1 MKIYAKVDF
10 QAGER
15 ACVKN
20 ARPNHIGGQSPPF
33 FACFDRICSLFRGF
47 HREENHAQV
56 CVKNRMNTNS
66 GACNAKKPVFAGS
79 LQASEA
85 KKEAFMEDR
94 QTRFSL
100 HISEE
105 TLDTAKAL
113 SKSDGCKSVSEY
125 TVPSSESSRKR
136 GFPTSRFMA
145 CGIPTLPIRLPS
157 AWMKRRWQRNS
168 DTQNR
173 ASHLTVMRT

>member
-1 MKIYAKVDF
+1 MKAYAKVDF

-33 FACFDRICSLFRGF
+33 FARFDRICSLFRGF
-47 HREENHAQV
+47 RREGNHAQV
-56 CVKNRMNTNS
+56 CVKSRLNTNS
-66 GACNAKKPVFAGS
+66 GACNAKKPVFAVF

-85 KKEAFMEDR
+85 KKEAFMENR

-105 TLDTAKAL
+105 
-113 SKSDGCKSVSEY
+113 
-125 TVPSSESSRKR
+125 
-136 GFPTSRFMA
+136 
-145 CGIPTLPIRLPS
+145 RLKFQCCS
-157 AWMKRRWQRNS
+157 M
-168 DTQNR
+168 
-173 ASHLTVMRT
+173 

>member
-1 MKIYAKVDF
+1 VRQKRSP
-10 QAGER
+10 ESHRR
-15 ACVKN
+15 AEPSV
-20 ARPNHIGGQSPPF
+20 F
-33 FACFDRICSLFRGF
+33 LACFDRIRSLFRGF
-47 HREENHAQV
+47 RREGNHAQV

-66 GACNAKKPVFAGS
+66 GACNAKKPVFAGF
-79 LQASEA
+79 LQASES
-85 KKEAFMEDR
+85 KKEAFMENR

-113 SKSDGCKSVSEY
+113 SKSNGCKSVSEY

-136 GFPTSRFMA
+136 GFPTFRFTA
-145 CGIPTLPIRLPS
+145 CVIPTPPIRLPS

-173 ASHLTVMRT
+173 ASPSAYILT

>member
-1 MKIYAKVDF
+1 MKIYPKVDF

-33 FACFDRICSLFRGF
+33 FARFDRICSLFRGF
-47 HREENHAQV
+47 RREENHAQV

-66 GACNAKKPVFAGS
+66 GACNAKKPVFAGF

-85 KKEAFMEDR
+85 KKEAFMENR

-125 TVPSSESSRKR
+125 IEKAVDFYNHHDP
-136 GFPTSRFMA
+136 PTSFFQ
-145 CGIPTLPIRLPS
+145 TF
-157 AWMKRRWQRNS
+157 
-168 DTQNR
+168 
-173 ASHLTVMRT
+173 

>member
-1 MKIYAKVDF
+1 MKVYAKVDF

-47 HREENHAQV
+47 CTKEKYAQV

-66 GACNAKKPVFAGS
+66 GACNAKKSVFAGF

-85 KKEAFMEDR
+85 KKEAFTENR

-105 TLDTAKAL
+105 TLDTQRHSARRTAPK
-113 SKSDGCKSVSEY
+113 VSANI
-125 TVPSSESSRKR
+125 S
-136 GFPTSRFMA
+136 
-145 CGIPTLPIRLPS
+145 
-157 AWMKRRWQRNS
+157 KRR
-168 DTQNR
+168 
-173 ASHLTVMRT
+173 LIFIMRISVIAERPN

>member
-33 FACFDRICSLFRGF
+33 FSRFDRICSLFRGF
-47 HREENHAQV
+47 RREENHAQV

-66 GACNAKKPVFAGS
+66 GACNAKKPVLLGS

-85 KKEAFMEDR
+85 KKEAFMENR

-113 SKSDGCKSVSEY
+113 SKSDGSKSVSEY
-125 TVPSSESSRKR
+125 IEKAVDFYNAYLCNRRAPELISSE
-136 GFPTSRFMA
+136 TVD
-145 CGIPTLPIRLPS
+145 TL
-157 AWMKRRWQRNS
+157 RRVL
-168 DTQNR
+168 DKCER
-173 ASHLTVMRT
+173 AQQCNLQAVG

>member
-33 FACFDRICSLFRGF
+33 SSRFDRICSLFRGF
-47 HREENHAQV
+47 CTKEKYTQV

-66 GACNAKKPVFAGS
+66 GACNAKKPVFAGF

-85 KKEAFMEDR
+85 KKEAFMENR

-113 SKSDGCKSVSEY
+113 SKSEGSKSVSEY
-125 TVPSSESSRKR
+125 IEKAVDLDRK
-136 GFPTSRFMA
+136 S
-145 CGIPTLPIRLPS
+145 
-157 AWMKRRWQRNS
+157 
-168 DTQNR
+168 
-173 ASHLTVMRT
+173 VV